1 MLVILVS
8 IFHFRWER
16 DKAKRE
22 AIFELE
28 QSNFNADTARKPQT
42 IKKKIVYRK
51 SKQDTFDVDDKD
63 LHTEKN
69 LLRSYDEGWE
79 PADVTAAREELQQIS
94 LKEKDILDQKK
105 DLKEKL
111 DELRRERSEIE
122 ASLPKRISCD
132 GHRELLKLLCNV
144 HELELKNAELES
156 LAIMKDHLM
165 QQGDINLQ
173 RQEIRQK
180 LCDEIIALQRTTL
193 EGKTSLLYFK
203 SILFNFDR

>member
-1 MLVILVS
+1 M
-8 IFHFRWER
+8 FYFRWER
-16 DKAKRE
+16 DKAKRQ

-28 QSNFNADTARKPQT
+28 QSNFNVDPEKKPQT
-42 IKKKIVYRK
+42 IKKKILYRK
-51 SKQDTFDVDDKD
+51 SKRDTFDVDDKD

-105 DLKEKL
+105 DLKETL
-111 DELRRERSEIE
+111 DELKKERSEIE

-156 LAIMKDHLM
+156 LAMLKDHLM
-165 QQGDINLQ
+165 QQGDLNMQ

-180 LCDEIIALQRTTL
+180 LCEEIIALQRTTL
-193 EGKTSLLYFK
+193 EGMNFILYINRLL
-203 SILFNFDR
+203 